1 MSEIEI
7 DTKAGTIKYP
17 QYVKQGSMSVNR
29 DCLDADDPDQTYNY
43 LVRNGI
49 VPEEYGIQ
57 HPHAVEFES
66 CTRSQLINEI
76 LSLRREILAY
86 HVSAS

>member
-29 DCLDADDPDQTYNY
+29 DCLGADDPDQTYNY

-49 VPEEYGIQ
+49 Q
-57 HPHAVEFES
+57 HPHTVEFES
-66 CTRSQLINEI
+66 YTRSQLINEI

-86 HVSAS
+86 QMAGF